1 MEPWEGPP
9 VPRVNTLFEL
19 SFKIAA
25 MLCDYF
31 VRRTFT
37 SHLFGEVVIWHY
49 RQFLLAHHSLQ
60 HDFGWPEKLS
70 FWLLPRLPTKHSWPH
85 RYPPEIFDHV
95 CYDHRSSNYQ
105 QYLSLR

>member
-70 FWLLPRLPTKHSWPH
+70 FWLLPRLPTNIIGRIAIHPKFLITCVMTIG
-85 RYPPEIFDHV
+85 PPTI
-95 CYDHRSSNYQ
+95 SNT
-105 QYLSLR
+105 